1 MLYICWRS
9 VKHASNLRHPKWLR
23 QRQRQRHRQRA
34 FSVHYFMISI
44 HIVGDVSANGVF
56 SPVFNALFAQ
66 SAEQPVFMVCRKTAV
81 RTRVGLFLGGGWWAR
96 QDMFRRQRRFSA
108 GRETVCFLPWSAINS
123 LGRRRRK
130 STRKDGEARA
140 FRLICSMLNVG
151 PSKHK
156 RSSNRVTAEAL
167 T

>member
-1 MLYICWRS
+1 
-9 VKHASNLRHPKWLR
+9 
-23 QRQRQRHRQRA
+23 
-34 FSVHYFMISI
+34 MISI

-81 RTRVGLFLGGGWWAR
+81 RTRFGLFFWAVVDER
-96 QDMFRRQRRFSA
+96 VRICSGDNGDLVQSESKA
-108 GRETVCFLPWSAINS
+108 ALETVCFLPWSAINS